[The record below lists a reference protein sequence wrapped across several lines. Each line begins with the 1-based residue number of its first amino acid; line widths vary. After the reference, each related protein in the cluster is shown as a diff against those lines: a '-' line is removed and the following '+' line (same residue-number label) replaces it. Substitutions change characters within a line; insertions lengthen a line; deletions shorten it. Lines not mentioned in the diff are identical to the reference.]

1 MPGGSSYQA
10 SSGSPLQWGA
20 PAKMPATIKA
30 APATIKAARDS
41 CSTPRVERLP
51 RKKCDAGLFNLGA
64 CFLTAHAAI
73 VAAQP
78 IQPLE
83 EITVTATLMK
93 ETMPAISV
101 SVLNERDQAQ
111 RGGIHLEDLVTL
123 VANVSSS
130 SGASR
135 SRFIQIRGIG
145 ERSQFV
151 EPLNPSVGILL
162 DGVDLSGLGGALT
175 LFDLEQVEV
184 LRGPQGTLMGANA
197 LAGVIAMHSASPELP
212 TASFS
217 AGAETDGGY
226 RLGIQVGGLVSDD
239 TSARLALQRYVSDG
253 FIDNRWLHRSDT
265 NARDE
270 VTARGTVRWHPNEHL
285 VETSLY
291 YTHIDNGYD
300 AFSLDNTRDTLS
312 DEPGEDDL
320 TLKAA
325 RIKWEGPLGSYTS
338 LLQLSHADTETT
350 YSYDEDWSF
359 VGIAPG
365 WEYQSFDEY
374 RRDSA
379 MTSLEWR
386 LQPSWHGSTAW
397 IVGTFLRHQREALN
411 RNYSYLPAPFSSKI
425 ETDTG
430 AVFAEMNHAL
440 TDNISGFIGGRLEKR
455 QSHYSDSAAVNTR
468 FNHDYWT
475 GRAGLTWSFQSGRQT
490 YLTLSRG
497 ARAGGANASL
507 LASIEALPEL
517 EQSKVNS
524 LSIFDEETLI
534 SLEWGWQGFWPEINL
549 QSRLAVF
556 AMERDDQQVK
566 GSVVIPRNDGSTAFI
581 DYTDNA
587 AAGHH
592 RGLEWEAR
600 WQPND
605 QWQWQVN
612 LGILDAH
619 FDEYLSATG
628 EDLSG
633 REQPQS
639 PPWQYSLGTR
649 WNIHPLLAV
658 QLELA
663 GSDRY
668 FFSDRHEVGNDEVHQ
683 VNASIAGG
691 KGHWH
696 WTLWAR
702 NLTDRDTY
710 SRGFGTFG
718 NDPRKQYTVEPY
730 RQFGEPRV
738 VGVTLRYDFL
748 EGI

>member
-1 MPGGSSYQA
+1 MNVTT
-10 SSGSPLQWGA
+10 
-20 PAKMPATIKA
+20 ATH
-30 APATIKAARDS
+30 ATGYARQ
-41 CSTPRVERLP
+41 P
-51 RKKCDAGLFNLGA
+51 RKSRVGAVWVRLGA
-64 CFLTAHAAI
+64 CYLAAHCTMALS
-73 VAAQP
+73 QS
-78 IQPLE
+78 LE
-83 EITVTATLMK
+83 EITVTATLAA
-93 ETMPAISV
+93 ETMPPISV
-101 SVLNERDQAQ
+101 SVLTGRDRAQ
-111 RGGIHLEDLVTL
+111 RGAIHLEDLATL
-123 VANVSSS
+123 LANVTSS

-135 SRFIQIRGIG
+135 NRFIQIRGIG

-162 DGVDLSGLGGALT
+162 DGIDLSGLGGALT

-197 LAGVIAMHSASPELP
+197 LAGVIALQSASPEQRVAAL
-212 TASFS
+212 S
-217 AGAETDGGY
+217 AGAETYGGY
-226 RLGIQVGGLVSDD
+226 RLGVQVGGPLSEV
-239 TSARLALQRYVSDG
+239 TSARFALQRYESDG

-270 VTARGTVRWHPNEHL
+270 LTARAAVRWQSNEHL
-285 VETSLY
+285 LETALY

-325 RIKWEGPLGSYTS
+325 RIQWQGPLGPFTS
-338 LLQLSHADTETT
+338 MLQLSHADSETL

-374 RRDSA
+374 RRDRE

-386 LQPSWHGSTAW
+386 IQPAGTGETAW
-397 IVGTFLRHQREALN
+397 ILGTFLRRHSEAL
-411 RNYSYLPAPFSSKI
+411 RREYSYLPGPFSSTI

-430 AVFAEMNHAL
+430 AIFGEVNHAF
-440 TDNISGFIGGRLEKR
+440 TDRVSGFIGARLER
-455 QSHYSDSAAVNTR
+455 RESTYRDSAAVNAP
-468 FNHDYWT
+468 FEHDYWT
-475 GRAGLTWSFQSGRQT
+475 GRAGLKWTYASGHQT
-490 YLTLSRG
+490 YITLSRG

-507 LASIEALPEL
+507 LASIDALPEL
-517 EQSKVNS
+517 EQNKVS
-524 LSIFDEETLI
+524 GLSIFDEETLI
-534 SLEWGWQGFWPEINL
+534 SLEWGWQGFWPTLNL
-549 QSRLAVF
+549 QSRLAAF
-556 AMERDDQQVK
+556 AMERDDQQVR
-566 GSVVIPRNDGSTAFI
+566 GSVVIPRSDGSTAFI

-587 AAGHH
+587 ASGHH

-600 WQPND
+600 WQPNER
-605 QWQWQVN
+605 WQWQLN

-628 EDLSG
+628 EDLSN

-639 PPWQYSLGTR
+639 PSWQYAVGAR
-649 WNIHPLLAV
+649 WDILPAATA

-668 FFSDRHEVGNDEVHQ
+668 FFSDRHDVGNAKVHQ
-683 VNASIAGG
+683 VNASITGG
-691 KGHWH
+691 MGRWH
-696 WTLWAR
+696 WTLWGR

-710 SRGFGTFG
+710 TRGFGTFG

-738 VGVTLRYDFL
+738 VGVTIRYDFL
-748 EGI
+748 EGT